1 MRTHFS
7 RTAVKVARVVAWLDR
22 QPRLAPLLPKGA
34 AASTER
40 LLFQAGLLKPWMLRL
55 FSAPWYGRLLTS
67 IEKHTV
73 PGQSLIVGL
82 RKRFMDDETRAALAG
97 GSRQVLVVG
106 AGLDTLCWR
115 LAPEYPD
122 VTFVEV
128 DHPATQ
134 AVKRRALEGMG
145 PPPPN
150 LHLLGVDLSRTP
162 LEEAL
167 SGLPAWRKEAPSVV
181 IAEAVLMY
189 LEEAHVSAFLE
200 AVRRCT
206 GPGSRLLFTYL
217 LDDSDGKPTTSRGMR
232 WMIEQSLR
240 LAGEPLS
247 WSVHEGALRPF
258 LERHGFQLDDSPE
271 RVDLHRRYLVPA
283 GLSELSLR
291 GIEYPAVA
299 EKR

>member
-1 MRTHFS
+1 M
-7 RTAVKVARVVAWLDR
+7 KVARFIPWLDR

-34 AASTER
+34 AASTDR
-40 LLFQAGLLKPWMLRL
+40 LLLQAGLLKPWMLRL
-55 FSAPWYGRLLTS
+55 FRAPWYSQLLTS
-67 IEKHTV
+67 FEKRTV
-73 PGQSLIVGL
+73 PGQSLLVGL

-97 GSRQVLVVG
+97 GVRQVLVVG

-122 VTFVEV
+122 VTFIEV

-134 AVKRRALEGMG
+134 AVKRQALEAMG
-145 PPPPN
+145 PPPSN

-162 LEEAL
+162 LEDAL

-181 IAEAVLMY
+181 LAEAVLMY
-189 LEEAHVSAFLE
+189 LEEAHVLAFLE

-206 GPGSRLLFTYL
+206 GPGTRLLFTYV
-217 LDDSDGKPTTSRGMR
+217 LDRSAGRPTTSRGMR
-232 WMIEQSLR
+232 WLIEQSLR
-240 LAGEPLS
+240 LVGEPLR
-247 WSVHEGALRPF
+247 WSVHEGALRPL

-271 RVDLHRRYLVPA
+271 RVDLHRRYLVPS
-283 GLSELSLR
+283 GLSELTPR